1 MRLAFVLCFGAA
13 VLFGI
18 RSVYYAIYWSN
29 PAHQF
34 EALQPWMTPG
44 YIAHSY
50 RVDPHKLAE
59 ALVVP
64 PENGRRPT
72 LGSLAEAAGLPFADY
87 AERVLQAI
95 QTMRAAPN
103 G

>member
-1 MRLAFVLCFGAA
+1 MRVAFVLCFGAA
-13 VLFGI
+13 ITFGV
-18 RSVYYAIYWSN
+18 RSIYYAIYWSN

-34 EALQPWMTPG
+34 EALQPWMTPR

-50 RVDPHKLAE
+50 HVDLHKLAD
-59 ALVVP
+59 ALALP
-64 PENGRRPT
+64 PEDGHRPT

-87 AERVLQAI
+87 AERVLHAI
-95 QTMRAAPN
+95 QTVRASSN